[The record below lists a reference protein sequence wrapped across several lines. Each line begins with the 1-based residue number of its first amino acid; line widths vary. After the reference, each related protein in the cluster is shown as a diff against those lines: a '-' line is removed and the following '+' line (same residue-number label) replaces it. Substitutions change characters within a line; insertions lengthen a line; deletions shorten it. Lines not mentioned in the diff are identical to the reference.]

1 MRVLQSWAF
10 VHCAALIVGLA
21 SIFLWPLPPKMAAEP
36 GPQNYLSNV
45 LLTGFA
51 WLLLALMRFLV
62 APRSRDN

>member
-1 MRVLQSWAF
+1 
-10 VHCAALIVGLA
+10 
-21 SIFLWPLPPKMAAEP
+21 MAAEP